1 MSSTTVNHD
10 RPTVPANVARQTTIL
25 PALSIASR
33 EMKHFLRQRGRII
46 GALGTPVM
54 FWLFIGAGIGSSFSV
69 QALSGSENYLEYF
82 FPGTL
87 AMILLFTS
95 LFSMISLIKER
106 DEGFLQSV
114 LVAPVSR
121 QSIVLG
127 KVLGCTALASIQGV
141 LYLAAAPLLGIP
153 LGVGQI
159 FVLIALI
166 VGIGFALSSLGF
178 VFAWR
183 SESIQ
188 SFHSIMNLVLFPLWL
203 LSGALFPASGASP
216 WLAWVIRL
224 NPLSYGVAALR
235 RTLVP
240 AEALEG
246 SELPGFALSVGVTAA
261 FAVVAFVA
269 ATALVG
275 RSRRGGVGLS

>member
-1 MSSTTVNHD
+1 MNERFAAHGSDASSSSAWRSTW
-10 RPTVPANVARQTTIL
+10 L
-25 PALSIASR
+25 PAVSIASR

-69 QALSGSENYLEYF
+69 EALSGSDNYLEYF

-106 DEGFLQSV
+106 DEGFLQGV

-127 KVLGCTALASIQGV
+127 KVLGCTALASMQGV
-141 LYLAAAPLLGIP
+141 LYLAAAPLLGIS
-153 LGVGQI
+153 LGFGQ
-159 FVLIALI
+159 VLVLVALI

-178 VFAWR
+178 LFAWR
-183 SESIQ
+183 SESIA
-188 SFHSIMNLVLFPLWL
+188 SFHSVMNLVLFPLWL

-216 WLAWVIRL
+216 WLAWVIRV
-224 NPLSYGVAALR
+224 NPLYYGVSALR
-235 RTLVP
+235 RALFP
-240 AEALEG
+240 AEALEDA
-246 SELPGFALSVGVTAA
+246 ELPGFALSVGVTAA
-261 FAVVAFVA
+261 FAIVVFVA

-275 RSRRGGVGLS
+275 RSRKGGVGLS